1 MLSYRCLKFVELLAS
16 QKSSFSIFPVLKGL
30 NIILIFNQYIINN
43 TNKKSKPFQT
53 SQACKTVTF
62 QAISTKAEA
71 FFSFLLKL

>member
-1 MLSYRCLKFVELLAS
+1 MLKVCGIIGISKIKFFNF
-16 QKSSFSIFPVLKGL
+16 SSTERVKHNT
-30 NIILIFNQYIINN
+30 NINKYIINN
-43 TNKKSKPFQT
+43 TDKKSKPFQT

>member
-1 MLSYRCLKFVELLAS
+1 MFKVCGIIGISKTKFFNF
-16 QKSSFSIFPVLKGL
+16 SSPERVKHNT
-30 NIILIFNQYIINN
+30 NINKYIINN

-62 QAISTKAEA
+62 QAISAKAEA